1 MVSAMRFGLEID
13 GSRQLTPS
21 LVHAVEAA
29 CAEAEREGFL
39 AVSVTAVPDDT
50 HAYADVALVS
60 KWERAL
66 RRLERL
72 PATTVSVASG
82 AVGGIALDT
91 LLATDYRI
99 ATPDTR
105 LELAPSGGA
114 AWPGM
119 ALYRLVQQAGLAPIR
134 RTVLLGHPLTA
145 TKATELG
152 LVDEITGAPAAALAA
167 AAAAAGLRSG
177 RELAIRRQLMRD
189 AATVSFEEALGA
201 HLAACDRMLRQAA
214 SGAGR

>member
-1 MVSAMRFGLEID
+1 MSFGLEID
-13 GSRQLTPS
+13 GSGHLTPS
-21 LVHAVEAA
+21 LVRAVETA
-29 CAEAEREGFL
+29 CAEAERGGFL
-39 AVSVTAVPDDT
+39 AVSVTAAPDDALT
-50 HAYADVALVS
+50 YADVALVG

-66 RRLERL
+66 RRLEQT

-82 AVGGIALDT
+82 VVGGTALDL

-105 LELAPSGGA
+105 LEVCPSGA
-114 AWPGM
+114 TTWPGM
-119 ALYRLVQQAGLAPIR
+119 ALYRLVQQAGIAPIR

-145 TKATELG
+145 AKAMALG
-152 LVDEITGAPAAALAA
+152 LLDEIADTPAAALAA
-167 AAAAAGLRSG
+167 AAAAAGPRSG

-189 AATVSFEEALGA
+189 AATTSFEEALGA
-201 HLAACDRMLRQAA
+201 HLAACDRMLRQAS

>member
-1 MVSAMRFGLEID
+1 MSFGLEID
-13 GSRQLTPS
+13 GSGHLTPS

-29 CAEAEREGFL
+29 CAEAERAGLL
-39 AVSVTAVPDDT
+39 AVSVAAAPDDT
-50 HAYADVALVS
+50 RTYADVALVS

-99 ATPDTR
+99 VTPDTR
-105 LELAPSGGA
+105 LEISPDGAA

-119 ALYRLVQQAGLAPIR
+119 ALYRLVQQTGIAPIR

-145 TKATELG
+145 AKAMALG
-152 LVDEITGAPAAALAA
+152 LVDEITDAPLAALAVA
-167 AAAAAGLRSG
+167 TAAAGLRSG
-177 RELAIRRQLMRD
+177 RELAIRRRLMHD
-189 AATVSFEEALGA
+189 ATTTSFEEALGA
-201 HLAACDRMLRQAA
+201 HLAACDRMLRQTSSD
-214 SGAGR
+214 SGASR

>member
-1 MVSAMRFGLEID
+1 MSFGLEID
-13 GSRQLTPS
+13 GSGHLTPA
-21 LVHAVEAA
+21 LVRAVEAA
-29 CAEAEREGFL
+29 CAEAERVGFL
-39 AVSVTAVPDDT
+39 AVSVTGVPDGPGT
-50 HAYADVALVS
+50 YADVAQVS

-82 AVGGIALDT
+82 AVGGLALDA

-105 LELAPSGGA
+105 LEVSPSEA
-114 AWPGM
+114 DAWPGM
-119 ALYRLVQQAGLAPIR
+119 ALYRLVQQAGIAPIR
-134 RTVLLGHPLTA
+134 RTVLFGHPLTA
-145 TKATELG
+145 AKAMELG
-152 LVDEITGAPAAALAA
+152 LLDEIAAVAPAALAE

-189 AATVSFEEALGA
+189 AATTSFEEALGA
-201 HLAACDRMLRQAA
+201 HLAACDRMLRQTT